1 MPLFFRWRCP
11 IALCVLMA
19 AGSASA
25 DTGPSI
31 QERKPTAAELSSFAR
46 FFHRAH
52 PDSPTPPPLSAW
64 RSLGERRWR
73 VASAPFQLTPPRA
86 AGPLCSSDAVQ
97 FTLDAQWRESPPYQQ
112 VWLGAPNCAAE
123 HGRVR
128 RAPALADPD
137 VIRLLQRQQAVLARA
152 RLLMAGNS
160 YCAKER
166 SSRFFLAA
174 ILSQSGSKVT
184 LEYRS
189 DRPVVLTVGARL
201 SGADYDVWDVHC
213 AFGPAP

>member
-1 MPLFFRWRCP
+1 
-11 IALCVLMA
+11 MA
-19 AGSASA
+19 AGCASA
-25 DTGPSI
+25 GTGPSI

-46 FFHRAH
+46 FFQRVH
-52 PDSPTPPPLSAW
+52 PGSPAPPPLSAW
-64 RSLGERRWR
+64 RASGERRWR
-73 VASAPFQLTPPRA
+73 VVSAPFELTPARA

-97 FTLDAQWRESPPYQQ
+97 FTWDAHAQWRESAPYQQ

-123 HGRVR
+123 PGRVR
-128 RAPALADPD
+128 RAAGPTDRD

-174 ILSQSGSKVT
+174 ILSQSGNKVA

-189 DRPVVLTVGARL
+189 DRPVVLTVDARL
-201 SGADYDVWDVHC
+201 SGTDYDVWDVRC